1 MSDMIDPR
9 AEMLA
14 KEIQM
19 IVAAERWKGRNLS
32 ATPPE
37 KWHRLR
43 PETQQLWIDEASRI
57 LAALPPAPDAVE
69 ACSKCGGNREQ
80 WLRCSNFTCPGG
92 DVFGRLPTTSSP
104 DAVEALVK
112 AEAALVEAKR
122 EMWIGARSQWTMEDF
137 KNWAVIQQ
145 IDDALAALRALG
157 GGA

>member
-57 LAALPPAPDAVE
+57 LAALPPAPDAVG
-69 ACSKCGGNREQ
+69 ACGGCGNADPSK
-80 WLRCSNFTCPGG
+80 RCFGCHH
-92 DVFGRLPTTSSP
+92 VFEKP

-112 AEAALVEAKR
+112 AEHTRLSMTPAQFANMERWRGYTEGLDAMRDAALSAIR
-122 EMWIGARSQWTMEDF
+122 
-137 KNWAVIQQ
+137 
-145 IDDALAALRALG
+145 G
-157 GGA
+157 GSK

>member
-1 MSDMIDPR
+1 
-9 AEMLA
+9 
-14 KEIQM
+14 
-19 IVAAERWKGRNLS
+19 
-32 ATPPE
+32 
-37 KWHRLR
+37 
-43 PETQQLWIDEASRI
+43 
-57 LAALPPAPDAVE
+57 VE